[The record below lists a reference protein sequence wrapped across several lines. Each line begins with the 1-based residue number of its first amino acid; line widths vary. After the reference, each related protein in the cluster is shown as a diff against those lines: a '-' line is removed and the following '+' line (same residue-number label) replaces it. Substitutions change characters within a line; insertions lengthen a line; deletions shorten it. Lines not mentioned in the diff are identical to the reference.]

1 LLQISPQPL
10 EQYLCLLRVQSLSQ
24 LVHSAQGLGQLC
36 IVVGVG
42 CVGVGT
48 GVGVGAGVGATVV
61 VVVTQFVRFLQ
72 TSPSGRHSHS

>member
-1 LLQISPQPL
+1 MTLLHISPQPL
-10 EQYLCLLRVQSLSQ
+10 EQSLCLLCVQSLSQ
-24 LVHSAQGLGQLC
+24 LVHSDHGEGQLC

-61 VVVTQFVRFLQ
+61 VAEREMI
-72 TSPSGRHSHS
+72 